1 MAIVAFIVPFMF
13 AYDQSLLWVGSI
25 WKIIGNGSTACLG
38 VWCIAAAGEGY
49 FLRTMRM
56 YERVIAGIAALCL
69 IFPLGALDLMG
80 GAAIIF
86 LIFNQIYGRGQKIVK
101 REVEIVK

>member
-1 MAIVAFIVPFMF
+1 MALVAFIVPFMF

-25 WKIIGNGSTACLG
+25 WKIIGDGLTACLG

-49 FLRTMRM
+49 FLRAMRI

-69 IFPLGALDLMG
+69 IFPLGALDIIG

-86 LIFNQIYGRGQKIVK
+86 LIFNQLHGRGRWIGK
-101 REVEIVK
+101 REAEIVK